1 MLSAG
6 ISYNMDFYKLTAE
19 ETADKLNTDIERGL
33 AASEVQASAERYG
46 GNTLSR
52 KKPKSLLR
60 RIFDE
65 LTEPMMLILLFAL
78 GLTLTVNVTAA
89 VKGAPFDFTEIA
101 GIAGAIILSVTISL
115 VMEGRSAKAYAA
127 LKKYGGGSRIYAVR
141 AGKTV
146 ALDCSELVVGDVIML
161 SAGDKIPAD
170 CRIAEAEELYVDES
184 VLTGESAPVGKC
196 VAAIGAAP
204 LAERCNM
211 AYSGCFVTD
220 GRGKAIV
227 TAVGD
232 GTELGKIAGS
242 LETGEAETPI
252 QLKLKKLGK
261 RIALFGIS
269 ASLITFAVS
278 LIKMIASG
286 GFSFHGVSDLFV
298 TAIVLIVAC
307 VPEGLPTIVAVSL
320 ALNVIKMARANALV
334 KKMAACE
341 TVGCISVICSDKTG
355 TLTENRMTV
364 VGIYG
369 ADGAD
374 VSRDGHVLKNI
385 CVNSTAELDDEGG
398 FLGNPTECSLLKAA
412 AAQGCDYR
420 AARKNSVKT
429 LTYPFSSELKRMTTV
444 ADGFVYV
451 KGAPEIITRLCDMGG
466 RGRAVLA
473 RIEKLQEKAMRVI
486 AFAHKKYTGG
496 NRAQTES
503 ELVFDGYAAIR
514 DPVRPEVYAAVRTA
528 AAAGIKVKILTGDN
542 AATAAAV
549 AEELGL
555 IRGTSGVFSADEI
568 ESMTEP
574 ELISRLGEIKV
585 VARSTPAVKMRVVK
599 ALKASGEVVA
609 VTGDGINDAPA
620 ITAADVGI
628 AMGTGTDVS
637 KEAADIVLL
646 DDSFGTIVGAVQWG
660 RGIYENFQRFI
671 MFQLSVN
678 VAAVAIVIFSILS
691 DSQPPFNALQLLWI
705 NLIMDGPPA
714 LSLGLEPIGD
724 YLMRRRPVGRNASI
738 VTKRMFLRIFSGGIY
753 IAAVLA
759 LQMTTNF
766 ARVPAEEEK
775 TFVFTCFVLFQL
787 FNAFNARELGTQSI
801 FKAFFRNKLMLAV
814 LFVTLV
820 LQILITQF
828 GTPVFDTA
836 PLGVLTWLKAAL
848 LSSTVVVWTEIYKRL
863 FKTAQIY
870 RKSANIKTSRCV
882 K

>member
-1 MLSAG
+1 
-6 ISYNMDFYKLTAE
+6 
-19 ETADKLNTDIERGL
+19 
-33 AASEVQASAERYG
+33 
-46 GNTLSR
+46 
-52 KKPKSLLR
+52 
-60 RIFDE
+60 
-65 LTEPMMLILLFAL
+65 
-78 GLTLTVNVTAA
+78 
-89 VKGAPFDFTEIA
+89 
-101 GIAGAIILSVTISL
+101 
-115 VMEGRSAKAYAA
+115 
-127 LKKYGGGSRIYAVR
+127 
-141 AGKTV
+141 
-146 ALDCSELVVGDVIML
+146 ML

-385 CVNSTAELDDEGG
+385 CVNSMAELDDEGG

-412 AAQGCDYR
+412 AAQGYDYR

-444 ADGFVYV
+444 ADGLVYV

-473 RIEKLQEKAMRVI
+473 RIEKLQEKAERMPE
-486 AFAHKKYTGG
+486 KKT
-496 NRAQTES
+496 
-503 ELVFDGYAAIR
+503 V
-514 DPVRPEVYAAVRTA
+514 VK
-528 AAAGIKVKILTGDN
+528 KVEKKP
-542 AATAAAV
+542 
-549 AEELGL
+549 
-555 IRGTSGVFSADEI
+555 
-568 ESMTEP
+568 EP
-574 ELISRLGEIKV
+574 ENKKTAKLSYKQQRLLEVLPQEIAK
-585 VARSTPAVKMRVVK
+585 
-599 ALKASGEVVA
+599 
-609 VTGDGINDAPA
+609 
-620 ITAADVGI
+620 
-628 AMGTGTDVS
+628 
-637 KEAADIVLL
+637 
-646 DDSFGTIVGAVQWG
+646 
-660 RGIYENFQRFI
+660 
-671 MFQLSVN
+671 
-678 VAAVAIVIFSILS
+678 
-691 DSQPPFNALQLLWI
+691 
-705 NLIMDGPPA
+705 
-714 LSLGLEPIGD
+714 
-724 YLMRRRPVGRNASI
+724 
-738 VTKRMFLRIFSGGIY
+738 
-753 IAAVLA
+753 
-759 LQMTTNF
+759 
-766 ARVPAEEEK
+766 AEEEISL
-775 TFVFTCFVLFQL
+775 CENELFDPDL
-787 FNAFNARELGTQSI
+787 YAKNPARFAELS
-801 FKAFFRNKLMLAV
+801 ARLAA
-814 LFVTLV
+814 LQNEIETKENEWLEI
-820 LQILITQF
+820 QILKEELEN
-828 GTPVFDTA
+828 A
-836 PLGVLTWLKAAL
+836 
-848 LSSTVVVWTEIYKRL
+848 
-863 FKTAQIY
+863 
-870 RKSANIKTSRCV
+870 
-882 K
+882 